1 MKARVLSLF
10 GVLAS
15 LAAVSPASPA
25 EEMTPE
31 RWMKINEVHQRAS
44 GHYQKK
50 DYPKAIESYR
60 EVLTLIPS
68 DPAYDRMRLQSHFFI
83 ATGYARLGQKEEA
96 IDHLEKAVEHGF
108 ADPTDLERRPDFISL
123 RGSPRYS
130 GLLEKM
136 RRKAE
141 EERQKVEVQ
150 KTRRTA
156 ALKGFDFTLR
166 SVDGKTI
173 SKKDYLGQVLIVDI
187 WGTWCPP
194 CRMEIPHFLELEKRY
209 GAQGLRIVGL
219 NAEKTPDRQQA
230 ERLVKNALS
239 SLKITYPCAIATE
252 EILRSVP
259 DLRGYP
265 TTLFFGRDGSP
276 RAIEVG
282 YKELAALEAIVK
294 PLLAEP
300 APQKAAEAG
309 NPAK

>member
-1 MKARVLSLF
+1 MKVRA
-10 GVLAS
+10 VLAFQALAVFGLSVS
-15 LAAVSPASPA
+15 LAALARGG

-31 RWMKINEVHQRAS
+31 RWMKISEVNQRAS

-50 DYPKAIESYR
+50 DYLKAIESYR
-60 EVLTLIPS
+60 EVLTLIPR
-68 DPAYDRMRLQSHFFI
+68 DPAYDRLRLQSHFFM
-83 ATGYARLGQKEEA
+83 ATGYARLGQKDEA
-96 IDHLEKAVEHGF
+96 IDQLEKAVEHGF
-108 ADPTDLERRPDFISL
+108 SDPADLERRPDFISL
-123 RGSPRYS
+123 RASPRYS

-136 RRKAE
+136 RRKVEA
-141 EERQKVEVQ
+141 QKG
-150 KTRRTA
+150 RRTA

-219 NAEKTPDRQQA
+219 NSEKTSDPQQA
-230 ERLVKNALS
+230 ERLVRNAIG
-239 SLKITYPCAIATE
+239 SLNITYPCAVATE

-282 YKELAALEAIVK
+282 YEELAALEAIVK

-300 APQKAAEAG
+300 PPQKESEAG
-309 NPAK
+309 KAGK